1 MNFLICSQQYFYS
14 VTSQNGQIA
23 KMVKF
28 FIWPMGLYRP
38 LDGVTNLKYKLL
50 YFLTPNK
57 KNFKE
62 KGTSF

>member
-1 MNFLICSQQYFYS
+1 
-14 VTSQNGQIA
+14 
-23 KMVKF
+23 
-28 FIWPMGLYRP
+28 MGLYRP

-50 YFLTPNK
+50 YFLTPK

>member
-1 MNFLICSQQYFYS
+1 MLDTNASPKLTPIDATTKAGILAREQ
-14 VTSQNGQIA
+14 VEN
-23 KMVKF
+23 
-28 FIWPMGLYRP
+28 MGLYHP